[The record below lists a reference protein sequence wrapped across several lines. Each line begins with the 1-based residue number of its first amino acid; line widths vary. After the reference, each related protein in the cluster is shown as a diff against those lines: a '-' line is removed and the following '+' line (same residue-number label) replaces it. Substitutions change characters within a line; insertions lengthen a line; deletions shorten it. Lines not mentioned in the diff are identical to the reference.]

1 MFHDITKSL
10 NTNNHGPQIH
20 HFGSSSLT
28 KEEIYLQMCWQKCLD
43 EEITMPA
50 DIIQVDEDDRVR
62 VRHTKFISNGNE
74 PEDSLPTKQDQ
85 GITTPA

>member
-1 MFHDITKSL
+1 
-10 NTNNHGPQIH
+10 
-20 HFGSSSLT
+20 
-28 KEEIYLQMCWQKCLD
+28 MCWQKCLD

-50 DIIQVDEDDRVR
+50 DIIQVDEDDKVR